1 MKKFLALLLILFLS
15 FLIPKLLFGQNQDIR
30 CLANEGVWVK
40 SDGTRVCF
48 TCPNENILSSITHM
62 GVKIPSGCKITL
74 PGVFLKVSDY
84 NALKINE
91 SYLDTLEE
99 YQKSIEALH
108 LTINDSLSNT
118 QDILNKQIEKNIQ
131 YESIVQEEKEKRIR
145 EEGKKNTYFWVSIV
159 LGVVVIGETL
169 ALIF

>member
-1 MKKFLALLLILFLS
+1 MKKLLALFVILILS
-15 FLIPKLLFGQNQDIR
+15 FLIPKLLFAQGVDIR

-40 SDGTRVCF
+40 SDGTKVCF
-48 TCPNENILSSITHM
+48 TCPSENVLSNISHI
-62 GVKIPSGCKITL
+62 GVKIPSGCKMTL

-84 NALKINE
+84 NTLKINE
-91 SYLDTLEE
+91 SYLDSLEE
-99 YQKSIEALH
+99 YQKSIESLH
-108 LTINDSLSNT
+108 LAIDDSLSNT
-118 QDILNKQIEKNIQ
+118 QGILNKQIEKNIQ

-159 LGVVVIGETL
+159 LGVVVVGETL